1 MYEALVEAGVELLV
15 GLPGTQTLP
24 LDRTVARRDDIGYLM
39 ARHEVSIPHVAWGY
53 HESGGGLAA
62 TLTVPGPGDTNA
74 AHGLKNALNDSV
86 PILHLSADSGADER
100 GRHPIHEIEPSTFG
114 TVVKANVDVTEP
126 SRLRESLSRAVETAL
141 SPPTGPVR
149 IGGVCAI
156 LAERQGGFQ

>member
-53 HESGGGLAA
+53 HESGGGL
-62 TLTVPGPGDTNA
+62 
-74 AHGLKNALNDSV
+74 
-86 PILHLSADSGADER
+86 SADSGADER
-100 GRHPIHEIEPSTFG
+100 GRHPIHEIEPSTFD